1 LEVFDAG
8 TSQETML
15 QGASIADHLDAEH
28 EADPLAYSSPVE
40 GTNTDVDSAAAA
52 PSLGVGADLPMS
64 SMRV

>member
-8 TSQETML
+8 TGQETML

-28 EADPLAYSSPVE
+28 EADPLLYSSPAK
-40 GTNTDVDSAAAA
+40 GTDTDVDSAAAA

>member
-1 LEVFDAG
+1 
-8 TSQETML
+8 ML

-40 GTNTDVDSAAAA
+40 GTNTNVDSAAAA